1 MMTPRFRLPT
11 NVVLIIL
18 TLVLFSLA
26 AVFVVSA
33 PGGYQGYAEAEFIF
47 VGPDEA
53 GRIVDLNVGEGDQVT
68 KGMPLFTIDE
78 DLQLADVK
86 SAEASLGQ
94 ALSAL
99 ANVKASTQRPEE
111 IAVLEAGQRRAAA
124 ALELSRLELARQ
136 KDLQSKQVA
145 SQAALDSAQL
155 TYTQNEASLDEA
167 RKQIEAAKLAGRED
181 EIASAEKAVDAARA
195 ALAAAQVRLDRRR
208 MLAPVSG
215 TVETLYFRNGELVP
229 AGRPVV
235 SILPPELIKVR
246 FFVPEPALPKF
257 RLGTALVVS
266 CDGCEEPIDASVSY
280 IAASA
285 EYTPPVIYSLEERSK
300 LVFMLEAKPRDLEK
314 LRPGQPVTVEI
325 AP

>member
-1 MMTPRFRLPT
+1 MTPRFRLPT
-11 NVVLIIL
+11 NIVVVIL
-18 TLVLFSLA
+18 TLVLFALA
-26 AVFVVSA
+26 AIFVVSA

-53 GRIVDLNVGEGDQVT
+53 GRIVDLKVDEGDRVT

-78 DLQLADVK
+78 DLQVADVK

-94 ALSAL
+94 ALSQL
-99 ANVKASTQRPEE
+99 ANVKASAQRPEQV
-111 IAVLEAGQRRAAA
+111 AVLEAGERRAAA
-124 ALELSRLELARQ
+124 ALELSRLELERQ

-145 SQAALDSAQL
+145 SQAALDVAQQ
-155 TYTQNEASLDEA
+155 TYNQNEASLDQA
-167 RKQIEAAKLAGRED
+167 RREIEAARLAGRDD
-181 EIASAEKAVDAARA
+181 EIAAAEKAVDAARA

-208 MLAPVSG
+208 MSAPVSG
-215 TVETLYFRNGELVP
+215 TVETIYFRTGELVP

-246 FFVPEPALPKF
+246 FFVPEPSLPKF
-257 RLGTALVVS
+257 QLGTAVVVS
-266 CDGCEEPIDASVSY
+266 CDGCEEDIEASVSF

-300 LVFMLEAKPRDLEK
+300 LVFMLEARPRDPSR

>member
-1 MMTPRFRLPT
+1 MTPRFRLPT